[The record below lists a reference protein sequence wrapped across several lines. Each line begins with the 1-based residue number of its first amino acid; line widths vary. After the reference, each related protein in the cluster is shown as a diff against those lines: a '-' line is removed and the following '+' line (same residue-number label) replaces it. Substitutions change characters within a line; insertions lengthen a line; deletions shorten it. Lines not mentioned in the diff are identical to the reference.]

1 MIWQKYQSLS
11 VELRSLLTAACEEG
25 RWKCSGWNIRVLY
38 FGTRRGGHGEG
49 DTERGTRRGGHGEGA
64 DLLSTRGF
72 AVIFHSKVPHEMI
85 S

>member
-1 MIWQKYQSLS
+1 ME
-11 VELRSLLTAACEEG
+11 VLRLEYS
-25 RWKCSGWNIRVLY
+25 RSIFWNK
-38 FGTRRGGHGEG
+38 
-49 DTERGTRRGGHGEGA
+49 ERGTRRGGHGEGA